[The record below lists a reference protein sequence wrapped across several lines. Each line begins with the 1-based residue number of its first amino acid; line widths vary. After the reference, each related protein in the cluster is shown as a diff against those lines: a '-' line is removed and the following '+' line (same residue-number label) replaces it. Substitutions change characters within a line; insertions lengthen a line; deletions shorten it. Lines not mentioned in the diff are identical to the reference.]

1 MASSAQVTRYDVRQV
16 TSGPRS
22 GSVPAHLRNAF
33 LDLIENEARGD
44 EACLLAEQLSE
55 CTDVL
60 PFEHCEMLELPAG
73 STFAQAAEAVRASL
87 GCQP

>member
-1 MASSAQVTRYDVRQV
+1 MA
-16 TSGPRS
+16 
-22 GSVPAHLRNAF
+22 SVPAQLRNAF
-33 LDLIENEARGD
+33 LALIENDARGED
-44 EACLLAEQLSE
+44 ACRLAAQLGE

-73 STFAQAAEAVRASL
+73 STFAQAAETVRAAL